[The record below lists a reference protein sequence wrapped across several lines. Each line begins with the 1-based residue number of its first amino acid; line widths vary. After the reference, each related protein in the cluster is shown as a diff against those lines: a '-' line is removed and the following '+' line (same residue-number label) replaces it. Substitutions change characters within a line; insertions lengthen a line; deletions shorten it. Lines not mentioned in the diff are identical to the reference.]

1 MLVFKFRQSSLFVW
15 TPFSFKYSEKIC
27 HKKLFASLYIWI
39 FSTAS
44 KIPPF
49 VALLDPSSA
58 NSRIL
63 IYSNMMN
70 RTSKKLA
77 TSCLSARVGQSHM
90 QNNEAVRQTPLLCF
104 TFLTASASLFSISLL
119 PLGHILIPF
128 SKSKGFFLSVW
139 LTKGYYVEL
148 NCYSSSAFRFG
159 LPSVFITIFILVP
172 PQSLLCSFQA
182 IS

>member
-1 MLVFKFRQSSLFVW
+1 MLVFRFRQSSLFVW
-15 TPFSFKYSEKIC
+15 TPFSFKYSDKIC

-49 VALLDPSSA
+49 VALLATSSA

-63 IYSNMMN
+63 IYSNMMS
-70 RTSKKLA
+70 RPSEKLA
-77 TSCLSARVGQSHM
+77 TSCLSPQVGQSHT
-90 QNNEAVRQTPLLCF
+90 QDNEACQTNATSLFHFPHCLCF
-104 TFLTASASLFSISLL
+104 PPFYFSFA
-119 PLGHILIPF
+119 LGCILIPF

-139 LTKGYYVEL
+139 LTKCYYIEL
-148 NCYSSSAFRFG
+148 NCYRGSAFGFG
-159 LPSVFITIFILVP
+159 LLSVFITIFILVT
-172 PQSLLCSFQA
+172 PQSLLCTFQA